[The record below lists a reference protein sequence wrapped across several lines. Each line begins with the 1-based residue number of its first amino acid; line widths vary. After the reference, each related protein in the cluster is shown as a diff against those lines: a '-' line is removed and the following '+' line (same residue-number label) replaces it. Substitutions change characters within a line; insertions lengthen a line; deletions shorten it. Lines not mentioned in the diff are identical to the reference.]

1 MKAPFEQIVHEYGL
15 NVLRVCRAVLDEHR
29 AQDAWSETFLSA
41 LKAYPSLADDA
52 NVLAWLV
59 RIARRKAIDELRR
72 QRPELSWEQLPEKM
86 LEKDVLAQSVVENL
100 QLWQQVGLL
109 PEKQRL
115 VIAYR
120 YLGGLDYA
128 QIAQILSG
136 SEAAARRA
144 ASDGIKK
151 LRAMNP
157 INEYFQELS

>member
-1 MKAPFEQIVHEYGL
+1 MKAPFEQIVHDYGL

-29 AQDAWSETFLSA
+29 AQDAWSETFLAA
-41 LKAYPSLADDA
+41 LKAYPTLAKDA

-59 RIARRKAIDELRR
+59 RIAHRKAIDELRR
-72 QRPELSWEQLPEKM
+72 QRPEVSWEQLPELKAGNA
-86 LEKDVLAQSVVENL
+86 DPAQTAVENL

-115 VIAYR
+115 VIGYR
-120 YLGGLDYA
+120 YLGGLGYA

-151 LRAMNP
+151 LRAMDL
-157 INEYFQELS
+157 INEYFQELP